1 MILINK
7 LIEVLGCMSR
17 VKVDYTNSGNVFIG
31 LLLISII
38 AFWPTYYSVFFSSDF
53 YIHLHAFFAVLWFGM
68 LIVQPYLIKS
78 RKLNIHRLIGK
89 VSYIIAPLVVISI
102 LLLAHESIKYA
113 PEEVMPIRIYILYLQ
128 LSLAFLFGVIYLFA
142 IYFRKTKAIHSRFM
156 AATALTF
163 VDPIFARLLFII
175 APNATF
181 NRQWITFGLI
191 NLILIILSV
200 IDRKNRKTKWVYP
213 ILLLIFIIIEIPI
226 FFDLTGQDW
235 WQAFATWFG
244 SL

>member
-1 MILINK
+1 MIYW
-7 LIEVLGCMSR
+7 GYMSR
-17 VKVDYTNSGNVFIG
+17 VKVDYTNSGNVFIS

-68 LIVQPYLIKS
+68 LIIQPYLIKS
-78 RKLNIHRLIGK
+78 RNLAVHRLIGK
-89 VSYIIAPLVVISI
+89 FSYVVAPLVVISV
-102 LLLAHESIKYA
+102 LLLAHQSIKYA
-113 PEEVMPIRIYILYLQ
+113 PEEIMPIRTYILYLQ
-128 LSLAFLFGVIYLFA
+128 VSLAFLFGVIYLFA

-175 APNATF
+175 TPSATI

-191 NLILIILSV
+191 NLILIILSL
-200 IDRKNRKTKWVYP
+200 IDRKNRKAKWVYP
-213 ILLLIFIIIEIPI
+213 SLLLLFIIIEIPI
-226 FFDLTGQDW
+226 LFDLTGQDW
-235 WQAFATWFG
+235 WQSFAIWFG
-244 SL
+244 SF